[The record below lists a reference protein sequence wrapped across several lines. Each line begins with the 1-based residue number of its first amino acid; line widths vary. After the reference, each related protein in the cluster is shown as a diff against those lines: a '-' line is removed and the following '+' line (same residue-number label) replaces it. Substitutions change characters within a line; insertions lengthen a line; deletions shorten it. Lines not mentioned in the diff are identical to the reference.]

1 MCYHLRH
8 PFLGSQTFWVK
19 KVSEAGQNWSGQINL
34 HIQIHI
40 WVWFNIRSGSL
51 GEAVFLL
58 SGNQMPS
65 LGNWQSK
72 YHPGNEENKD
82 FCFLLE
88 IHDILRRSSRR
99 YHGVQSRNSHA
110 YLRIPTAG
118 GTNMSAR
125 PISILQHV
133 AWYKTC
139 LYLIFPATLV
149 SLEPTL
155 ASDWFGSASQAL
167 LSCLDLYDGT

>member
-19 KVSEAGQNWSGQINL
+19 KVSEAGQNWSGQINI
-34 HIQIHI
+34 HIHIHI

-139 LYLIFPATLV
+139 PISLSHLGNSRTYSCQWLV
-149 SLEPTL
+149 
-155 ASDWFGSASQAL
+155 GISQAL